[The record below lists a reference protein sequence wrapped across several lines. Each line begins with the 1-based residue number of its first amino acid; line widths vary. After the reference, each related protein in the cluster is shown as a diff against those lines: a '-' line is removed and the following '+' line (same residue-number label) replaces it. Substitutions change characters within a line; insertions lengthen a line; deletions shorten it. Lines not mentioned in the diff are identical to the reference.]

1 MLIAQ
6 SGINCLSC
14 INAIKH
20 KAHEYYALI
29 YRLGLPTDDM
39 TKEEYFD
46 ETAQLFRSRATNSH
60 RIKKDIID
68 LINSSREDTFLLVTD
83 FENDLHLDDFAKL
96 MRAILDQ
103 ANGRIKLITMGG
115 EKLANLQTNKGINSY
130 FNYFET
136 IIIDKP
142 CDYTIENHTSLQ
154 TTISINGDNSGVTLV
169 GDGNTIH
176 IHKS

>member
-83 FENDLHLDDFAKL
+83 FENDLPLDDFAKL

-103 ANGRIKLITMGG
+103 ANGRLKLITMGG
-115 EKLANLQTNKGINSY
+115 EKLANLKTNKGINSY